1 MNGKRKK
8 APALDYRL
16 DVQDFGPI
24 ARASVEMRPLTVF
37 IGPSNTGKSYLAML
51 LYVLH
56 RCLCSETGGRWQDRP
71 VAFIESSLDHPLRRR
86 AYFGGAAWRQA
97 GEDSKVREALTDW
110 IASFLANDS
119 PPPLPDELLKHI
131 QSHLEQPRLLEA
143 ALDHELRRCFGVH
156 DLRSLARQGGAKKP
170 TVAVSGPPATQPQS
184 VEVALYEFKLAA
196 MVQLAG
202 NLPLDLL
209 AKSLTESVQTER
221 SFFDGLGDLR
231 EEDRASIYFSRAIER
246 AIHHSL
252 GAACRQA
259 HYLPADRTG
268 VMHSHQVVVGAL
280 VQSAPMAGI
289 RPAPTMPTLT
299 GVLADFLY
307 QLINIGAG
315 PPGGHGSDLA
325 KQLEESLLA
334 GSVRAEASEANYPSF
349 LYRPRGWEE
358 DLPLMRTSSMVSE
371 LAPVVLYLRHVVQ
384 AGEVLIVEEP
394 EAHLHP
400 AMQAAFARE
409 LARLVRGGVR
419 IVLTT
424 HSEWLLEQIGNLV
437 RLSALPKGRR
447 SGIGGAEVALEPS
460 QVGAWLFKPSARPR
474 GSIVQEVKLD
484 PQTGLFA
491 TDFDDVSMALYNDG
505 AEIFNRLQEE
515 QER

>member
-1 MNGKRKK
+1 MNSKQKE
-8 APALDYRL
+8 ALALDYRL

-56 RCLCSETGGRWQDRP
+56 RCLGTGGHWPDN
-71 VAFIESSLDHPLRRR
+71 PLRQR
-86 AYFGGAAWRQA
+86 AYFGNMAWRVAKQDA
-97 GEDSKVREALTDW
+97 LVREAFMGW
-110 IASFLANDS
+110 VASVFTNES
-119 PPPLPDELLKHI
+119 PPPLPDELLKHVH
-131 QSHLEQPRLLEA
+131 SNLERPHILA
-143 ALDHELRRCFGVH
+143 TALDHELRRCFGVD
-156 DLRSLARQGGAKKP
+156 DLRALARRGGGRKP
-170 TVAVSGPPATQPQS
+170 TVAVSGPPETQPQS
-184 VEVALYEFKLAA
+184 TDVQVARYEFKLAA
-196 MVQLAG
+196 TVDLAG
-202 NLPLDLL
+202 NIPLDLL
-209 AKSLTESVQTER
+209 SRSLMEQVETEKSFIEEL
-221 SFFDGLGDLR
+221 DDLQD
-231 EEDRASIYFSRAIER
+231 EVRASIYLKRNLER
-246 AIHHSL
+246 VTHRFL
-252 GAACRQA
+252 GAARQQA

-280 VQSAPMAGI
+280 VQNAPMAGI
-289 RPAPTMPTLT
+289 RPAADMPALS

-307 QLINIGAG
+307 QLINM
-315 PPGGHGSDLA
+315 PGHPRRRSDLA
-325 KQLEESLLA
+325 KQFEESLLA
-334 GSVRAEASEANYPSF
+334 GAVRMETSGANYPSF

-384 AGEVLIVEEP
+384 RGDVLIVEEP

-409 LARLVRGGVR
+409 LARLVRAGVR

-437 RLSALPKGRR
+437 RLSALPKKRR
-447 SGIGGAEVALEPS
+447 AGIEGADVALEPG
-460 QVGAWLFKPSARPR
+460 QVGAWLFKPSQRPR
-474 GSIVQEVKLD
+474 GSIVQEVKPD
-484 PQTGLFA
+484 SQTGLFP
-491 TDFDDVSMALYNDG
+491 TDFDDVSLALYNDG

-515 QER
+515 QGQ